1 MEASHLKKLYRA
13 MAENGY
19 ELLELELEP
28 KKRLRLKLD
37 ATSNVKLLAEP
48 FEEEIEDE
56 IETDVSSTQ
65 IEIRSDKVGTFTFS
79 GETFKHGD
87 MIKKDQTLGFVKG
100 ISFQDRIKCSVDGTI
115 ASMEINEGDVV
126 DYGRLL
132 FVINMHDGHQAGS

>member
-28 KKRLRLKLD
+28 KNKLRLKLD
-37 ATSNVKLLAEP
+37 VVSNTKLTAEP
-48 FEEEIEDE
+48 YEDE
-56 IETDVSSTQ
+56 SDEETEMEVPSTQ

-79 GETFKHGD
+79 GETFKPGD
-87 MIKKDQTLGFVKG
+87 LITKDQTLGFVKG

-132 FVINMHDGHQAGS
+132 FVVNMRDSHQNGS